1 MTNIQK
7 LYSCVYTKLLTV
19 SKIVLDNH
27 IISKIKN
34 IILTGYVCLA
44 MVKVIQE
51 DILRKKV
58 KHEEDRKTISFDFYW
73 YTWWYWWQF
82 VSG

>member
-1 MTNIQK
+1 M
-7 LYSCVYTKLLTV
+7 
-19 SKIVLDNH
+19 LDNH

-34 IILTGYVCLA
+34 IILTGYFCLA

-58 KHEEDRKTISFDFYW
+58 KHEEDRKTISLDFYW
-73 YTWWYWWQF
+73 YAWWYWWQF